1 VFASREVQ
9 GTYQPCLFIYLLIFM
24 NLLIH
29 CRAGRKTKRH
39 NKATKCGKQNNSAC
53 RGHCGGLSP
62 VQQLVAPVSY
72 STQSL
77 GALRCLYL
85 HNALNSR

>member
-1 VFASREVQ
+1 FIAAQ
-9 GTYQPCLFIYLLIFM
+9 GV
-24 NLLIH
+24 
-29 CRAGRKTKRH
+29 
-39 NKATKCGKQNNSAC
+39 KQNGTIRPPNVGNRTIPPAGAIVAVCRLFNS
-53 RGHCGGLSP
+53 LSSP
-62 VQQLVAPVSY
+62 VSC